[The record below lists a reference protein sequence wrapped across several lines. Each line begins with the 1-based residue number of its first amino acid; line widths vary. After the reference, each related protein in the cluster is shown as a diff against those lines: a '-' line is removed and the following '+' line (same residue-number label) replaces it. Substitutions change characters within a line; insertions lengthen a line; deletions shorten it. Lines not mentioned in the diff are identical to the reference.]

1 MSKQK
6 NKRDKKRQFYAIV
19 GLVLV
24 AAMLITTFV
33 GAFLSY

>member
-1 MSKQK
+1 MSNYGKRNKKQ
-6 NKRDKKRQFYAIV
+6 RMYAIV

-33 GAFLSY
+33 SAFFV